1 MRRIMRD
8 LANKKSFDKSQDYST
23 LINMNKFLESRNN
36 FMQYSDNKTVK
47 F

>member
-1 MRRIMRD
+1 MRD

-36 FMQYSDNKTVK
+36 FIKYTGNKIRI